1 MQTHAACDHKQT
13 LGGLQRCLTTNKSTV
28 CSFRQIKFMNK
39 VSKEGTLKKKG
50 NKQKHLCVCRESAGS
65 ASQRHLIIPF
75 SQSML
80 ISPVAGILENICPT
94 WSTHTHTHTH
104 THTQAPTLFMHLLI
118 ALLRC
123 TRACKHT
130 HTHAYSSP
138 QRTGLMRDLY
148 ATSSLCKMSLRVIQ
162 GTNKNTRTFRESTMS
177 LLFQLNF
184 SCWECFFFS
193 PLLLVSPS
201 VSRATT

>member
-1 MQTHAACDHKQT
+1 
-13 LGGLQRCLTTNKSTV
+13 
-28 CSFRQIKFMNK
+28 MNK

-104 THTQAPTLFMHLLI
+104 TGTNAFHALTNCAAPLHPCMQT
-118 ALLRC
+118 
-123 TRACKHT
+123 HT
-130 HTHAYSSP
+130 HTCIQLTSEN
-138 QRTGLMRDLY
+138 RTNEGFICNFLFMQNVPPSD
-148 ATSSLCKMSLRVIQ
+148 TGDKQKHKDVQ
-162 GTNKNTRTFRESTMS
+162 GIDYEPPFSAQ
-177 LLFQLNF
+177 FQLLRM
-184 SCWECFFFS
+184 FFFFPS
-193 PLLLVSPS
+193 LARVSFSVTCYNLKLLSLWAQQAALWADQRKWW
-201 VSRATT
+201 RA